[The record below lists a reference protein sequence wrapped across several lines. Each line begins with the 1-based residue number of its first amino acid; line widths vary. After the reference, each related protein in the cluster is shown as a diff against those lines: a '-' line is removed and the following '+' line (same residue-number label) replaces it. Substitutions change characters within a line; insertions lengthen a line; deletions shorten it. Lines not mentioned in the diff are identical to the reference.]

1 MIKLIKAKEKYI
13 KNQIF
18 NIGYQ
23 NYSINDLSLIVKNT
37 VEKIYK
43 KKEIKIKYIKSNDIR
58 SYHIN
63 SDKIKKFI
71 KFKPKYKIEHAV
83 MELIKAFKNKKLRI
97 LLKMMFILMLKE

>member
-1 MIKLIKAKEKYI
+1 MKKFI
-13 KNQIF
+13 
-18 NIGYQ
+18 
-23 NYSINDLSLIVKNT
+23 
-37 VEKIYK
+37 

-83 MELIKAFKNKKLRI
+83 MELIKAFKNKKIKNSFKNDVYFNVKRMIRI
-97 LLKMMFILMLKE
+97 KS